1 METWY
6 KVTLPSKEC
15 GINGK
20 ATFMQR
26 EFEHFFLT
34 SCDATKDVA
43 LFTNHDENFANHFF
57 YFSPAAVR
65 IAELLIKGFN
75 GVPCAQPLLADDM
88 ILLVGHSGARKALL
102 RAAGNS

>member
-1 METWY
+1 MESWY
-6 KVTLPSKEC
+6 KVTLPSEEC

-34 SCDATKDVA
+34 SRATKDAA
-43 LFTNHDENFANHFF
+43 LFTNHDENFENHFF
-57 YFSPAAVR
+57 YFSPAAVG

-75 GVPCAQPLLADDM
+75 GVPCAQPLLSDDM
-88 ILLVGHSGARKALL
+88 ILLVGHSGAREALL
-102 RAAGNS
+102 RVAGNS